1 MLRRTIAALV
11 IGSLSML
18 TPTASA
24 APPRSTLTAL
34 PGNEVFPESIAV
46 DQRTGVY
53 YVGSVKDGT
62 LFRGRVGSPE
72 VTVFSPAGAD
82 GRTIANGLA
91 LDGDRLIVLGRQ
103 TGKVHVYDTRT
114 ARLVT
119 TLHNG
124 EPSTFLN
131 DLTVHPGGGYYVTDS
146 INPWLYR
153 IQRTG
158 DGYRLEKFLDFTGTP
173 LTYTTGAGAAGINVN
188 GIVSTSDG
196 RHLIVSKRN
205 ENALYRITL
214 ATKHVVKIA
223 TPPGA
228 LETQD
233 GLFLT
238 GRTLYAA
245 QNLPRNVAVLHFA
258 ADYASATLTGH
269 LGDPSLRFPTG
280 VVRHG
285 NRLLVVNAQFDSK
298 GSPAAVTGP
307 NPPVLPF
314 GVTTLPLT

>member
-131 DLTVHPGGGYYVTDS
+131 DLTVHPAAATTSPTRSTRGC
-146 INPWLYR
+146 
-153 IQRTG
+153 TG
-158 DGYRLEKFLDFTGTP
+158 SSAPGTATGWRSS
-173 LTYTTGAGAAGINVN
+173 
-188 GIVSTSDG
+188 STSPAP
-196 RHLIVSKRN
+196 RSP
-205 ENALYRITL
+205 
-214 ATKHVVKIA
+214 
-223 TPPGA
+223 TPPARARPGSTSTA
-228 LETQD
+228 SCPL
-233 GLFLT
+233 
-238 GRTLYAA
+238 RT
-245 QNLPRNVAVLHFA
+245 VG
-258 ADYASATLTGH
+258 T
-269 LGDPSLRFPTG
+269 
-280 VVRHG
+280 
-285 NRLLVVNAQFDSK
+285 
-298 GSPAAVTGP
+298 
-307 NPPVLPF
+307 
-314 GVTTLPLT
+314 